1 VHQYMIYPIFVWYL
15 NVIAGEYIQGPGIL
29 YVPRL
34 KNWKLYTYI
43 LFIYVYVYA
52 MAIKEMAI
60 PAWVH
65 IQIKHV
71 LNMNHRQTPVPKP
84 GPTTSLYGNWMVLKI
99 SCNVVPHNYLSWF
112 ITSITV
118 VYGRYIELV
127 NGVYNPI
134 YNVWGAHIVH
144 IVGDTYANMNQS
156 LWNIHIPWNITTIN
170 TLVVVNIQQY
180 SVGDTTLLH
189 EISIFHPLYSRIYL
203 LKI

>member
-1 VHQYMIYPIFVWYL
+1 MWSQKPRKVKFNGHVYLNSKSHVSGRCRGYAPKIWHDVVQYLHSRVWNFPLIQMVTIYLRRSSKYIQMFTESLPWKNKCKWAHDLWNVGEDTSTFFKPNEIVHQYMIYPIFVWYL

-99 SCNVVPHNYLSWF
+99 
-112 ITSITV
+112 
-118 VYGRYIELV
+118 
-127 NGVYNPI
+127 
-134 YNVWGAHIVH
+134 
-144 IVGDTYANMNQS
+144 
-156 LWNIHIPWNITTIN
+156 
-170 TLVVVNIQQY
+170 
-180 SVGDTTLLH
+180 
-189 EISIFHPLYSRIYL
+189 
-203 LKI
+203 